1 MQLERNGK
9 WKRGKYFEKNKIT
22 IKIKKSSF
30 SGSDL
35 KDRLDVIIVKLNN
48 FVTLC
53 LLKVKGDACF
63 TL

>member
-1 MQLERNGK
+1 MQLERNGR

-22 IKIKKSSF
+22 IKKKKSSF

>member
-1 MQLERNGK
+1 MQLERNGR

-22 IKIKKSSF
+22 IKKKSSF